1 MVVYPQDLHSRARKL
16 WQAGKND
23 AEIAR
28 LLGVKSRTTI
38 GRWRRKE
45 KWEKKE
51 KEQMQENE
59 QKQEN
64 EEKEQSEQKQE
75 NEEDNMKIVR
85 RAIKLLDKKISQ
97 GEVKGSLADLNRLV
111 RLKSYL
117 KKERIKRTGDPD
129 RAMSDEQLDK
139 EIKNTAQRIASLER
153 EKAKAKKG

>member
-1 MVVYPQDLHSRARKL
+1 MIVYPKDLHSRARKL
-16 WQAGKND
+16 WQAGKKD
-23 AEIAR
+23 VDIAKE
-28 LLGVKSRTTI
+28 LGVKSPRTV
-38 GRWRRKE
+38 REWR
-45 KWEKKE
+45 KKE
-51 KEQMQENE
+51 GWE

-117 KKERIKRTGDPD
+117 KKERIKRRGDPD
-129 RAMSDEQLDK
+129 KAMSNEQLDM
-139 EIKNTAQRIASLER
+139 EIKRTAQRIASLER

>member
-1 MVVYPQDLHSRARKL
+1 MAVYPQDLHSRARKL
-16 WQAGKND
+16 WQAGKKD

-28 LLGVKSRTTI
+28 KLGVESRRTI
-38 GRWRRKE
+38 GDWRRKE

-51 KEQMQENE
+51 EN
-59 QKQEN
+59 K
-64 EEKEQSEQKQE
+64 EKEENEQKQE

-117 KKERIKRTGDPD
+117 KKERIKRREDPD
-129 RAMSDEQLDK
+129 QAISDEQLDK
-139 EIKNTAQRIASLER
+139 EIKKTAKRIASLER
-153 EKAKAKKG
+153 EKAKDKKG

>member
-1 MVVYPQDLHSRARKL
+1 MAVYPQDLHSRARKL
-16 WQAGKND
+16 WQAGKKD

-28 LLGVKSRTTI
+28 KLGVESRRTI
-38 GRWRRKE
+38 GDWRRKE

-51 KEQMQENE
+51 EN
-59 QKQEN
+59 K
-64 EEKEQSEQKQE
+64 EKEENEQKQE

-117 KKERIKRTGDPD
+117 KKERIKRREDPD
-129 RAMSDEQLDK
+129 QAMSDEQLDK
-139 EIKNTAQRIASLER
+139 EIKKTAQRIASLER
-153 EKAKAKKG
+153 EKAKDKKG

>member
-1 MVVYPQDLHSRARKL
+1 MVVYPQDLHRRARKL
-16 WQAGKND
+16 WQAGKSD

-28 LLGVKSRTTI
+28 LLEGVSCRTI
-38 GRWRRKE
+38 RRWRRKE

-59 QKQEN
+59 QKQEK
-64 EEKEQSEQKQE
+64 EEKEPSEEKQE

-117 KKERIKRTGDPD
+117 KKERTKRTGDPD

-139 EIKNTAQRIASLER
+139 EIKKTAKRIASLER
-153 EKAKAKKG
+153 EKAKDKKG

>member
-1 MVVYPQDLHSRARKL
+1 MVVYPQDLHIRARKL
-16 WQAGKND
+16 WQAGNSD

-28 LLGVKSRTTI
+28 LLGRVSRRTI
-38 GRWRRKE
+38 RRWRRKE

-51 KEQMQENE
+51 EN
-59 QKQEN
+59 K
-64 EEKEQSEQKQE
+64 EKEENEQKQE

-117 KKERIKRTGDPD
+117 KKERIKRRGDPD

>member
-16 WQAGKND
+16 WQAGRSD

-28 LLGVKSRTTI
+28 KLGVKSRSSI
-38 GRWRRKE
+38 RDWRRKE
-45 KWEKKE
+45 KWEKKKE
-51 KEQMQENE
+51 KEQMQEN
-59 QKQEN
+59 
-64 EEKEQSEQKQE
+64 EQKQE

-117 KKERIKRTGDPD
+117 KKERIKRRGDPD

-139 EIKNTAQRIASLER
+139 EIKKTAQRIASLER
-153 EKAKAKKG
+153 EKAKDKKG